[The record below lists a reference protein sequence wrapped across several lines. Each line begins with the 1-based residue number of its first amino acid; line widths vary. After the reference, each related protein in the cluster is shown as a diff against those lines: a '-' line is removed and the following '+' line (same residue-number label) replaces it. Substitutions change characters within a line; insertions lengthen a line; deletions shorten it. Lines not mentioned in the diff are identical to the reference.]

1 MPFPLKRQLLPPA
14 RETSFPRRHLFHPKT
29 GWFRRTERE
38 TNRWLSEH
46 LYPRLPIMRWPY
58 ARTLE
63 RHLVVA
69 DGEVELAGLDGG
81 PAGIRVLLVSDFH
94 AGPFVT
100 TEILARTID
109 RLMTLEPDLILA
121 VGDFATVTVEEVEQA
136 LPAFS
141 RLAAPLGVYG
151 VLGNH
156 DYYTGDT
163 DSLCQL
169 LESIGI
175 EMLVNRSVRIDQ
187 DGAGLWLAGVDDLIG
202 GIPDLGRALDGQP
215 DSVPTVVM
223 SHNPDVFPEAVD
235 CGVEL
240 MLAGHT
246 HGGQIRIPGSGVL
259 VRMSRYHLDHG
270 HYRAGG
276 SELIVTRG
284 IGVTGLP
291 FRWACPPEAMLIT
304 LRPSDPCR

>member
-1 MPFPLKRQLLPPA
+1 MRYPLERQELAPPQ
-14 RETSFPRRHLFHPKT
+14 ETSFPRRHLFHPKT

-38 TNRWLSEH
+38 TNRWLSRN
-46 LYPRLPIMRWPY
+46 LFPRLPGIRWPY
-58 ARTLE
+58 ARILE
-63 RHLVVA
+63 RGLVVSE
-69 DGEVELAGLDGG
+69 GEVELSGLAGA

-100 TEILARTID
+100 PRVLARTID

-121 VGDFATVTVEEVEQA
+121 AGDFATVTVEEVERA
-136 LPAFS
+136 LPAFGHLS
-141 RLAAPLGVYG
+141 APLGVYG

-163 DSLCQL
+163 DRLCHL
-169 LESIGI
+169 LGSVGI
-175 EMLVNRSVRIDQ
+175 EFLHNRSVTIRKDS
-187 DGAGLWLAGVDDLIG
+187 ARFLLAGVDDLLG
-202 GIPDLGRALDGQP
+202 GEPCLDTALEGQP
-215 DSVPTVVM
+215 DGVPTVVV

-235 CGVEL
+235 RGVTL

-246 HGGQIRIPGSGVL
+246 HGGQIRAPGFSVL

-270 HYRAGG
+270 RYRAGS

-284 IGVTGLP
+284 LGVTGLP
-291 FRWACPPEAMLIT
+291 IRWACPPEAMLIT
-304 LRPSDPCR
+304 LRPPNPCR